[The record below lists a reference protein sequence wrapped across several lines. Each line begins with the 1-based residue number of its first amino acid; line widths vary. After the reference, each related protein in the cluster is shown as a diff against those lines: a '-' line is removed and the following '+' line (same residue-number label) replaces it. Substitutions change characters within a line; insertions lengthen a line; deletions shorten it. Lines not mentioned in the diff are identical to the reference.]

1 METNKALN
9 ILVGLD
15 LSEMD
20 HYLIQYAKIL
30 DHILNVEHITFI
42 HNLKLGELPKELIEK
57 DQLTL
62 IQERIK
68 KRVEGQIALTEI
80 SYSHEILV
88 TVENYSEIAFAT
100 IAKQK
105 NYDLLVLGN
114 KQQFTGNGALANKL
128 IRLLPSA
135 TLLVP
140 ETFHIPIETVIDAI
154 DFSRYTPA
162 IMLWADRFKNNS
174 KGQRIQHSAVHISK
188 SYWSYLPMMT
198 EKELDKISLE
208 DIKEKE
214 EKWNKD
220 YAQYTDIEIVPAKNQ
235 NVAAALIQ
243 YAKTKKADLMILG
256 VKGSAGIKDIILG
269 SVANHV
275 LHRPTDTCL
284 LFVKPFI
291 GKRREERG

>member
-30 DHILNVEHITFI
+30 DHILNVEQITFI
-42 HNLKLGELPKELIEK
+42 HNLKLGELPKELIQK
-57 DQLTL
+57 DQLAL
-62 IQERIK
+62 IQKRIT
-68 KRVEGQIALTEI
+68 KRVEEQISATEI
-80 SYSHEILV
+80 SYKYEIII
-88 TVENYSEIAFAT
+88 TVENYSEIAFAS
-100 IAKQK
+100 ISKQK

-114 KQQFTGNGALANKL
+114 KQQLTGNGALANKL
-128 IRLLPSA
+128 VRLLPSA

-154 DFSRYTPA
+154 DFSRYTNA

-174 KGQRIQHSAVHISK
+174 KGQRIKHSAVHISK

-198 EKELDKISLE
+198 DKELDKISRE

-214 EKWNKD
+214 GKWNKQ
-220 YAQYTDIEIVPAKNQ
+220 YAQYTDIDIVPAKNQ

-284 LFVKPFI
+284 LFVKPL
-291 GKRREERG
+291 R

>member
-20 HYLIQYAKIL
+20 QYLIQYAKIL
-30 DHILNVEHITFI
+30 DHILNVEQITFI
-42 HNLKLGELPKELIEK
+42 HNLKLGELPKELIQK
-57 DQLTL
+57 DQLAL
-62 IQERIK
+62 IQKRIT
-68 KRVEGQIALTEI
+68 KRVEEQISATEI
-80 SYSHEILV
+80 TYKYEIII
-88 TVENYSEIAFAT
+88 TVENYSEIAFAS
-100 IAKQK
+100 ISKQK

-114 KQQFTGNGALANKL
+114 KQQLTGNGALANKL
-128 IRLLPSA
+128 VRLLPSA

-154 DFSRYTPA
+154 DFSRYTNA

-174 KGQRIQHSAVHISK
+174 KGQRIKHSAVHISK

-198 EKELDKISLE
+198 DKELDKISRE

-214 EKWNKD
+214 GKWNKQ
-220 YAQYTDIEIVPAKNQ
+220 YAQYTDIDIVPAKNQ

-284 LFVKPFI
+284 LFVKPL
-291 GKRREERG
+291 R

>member
-30 DHILNVEHITFI
+30 DHILNVEQITFI
-42 HNLKLGELPKELIEK
+42 HNLKLGELPKELIQK
-57 DQLTL
+57 DQLAL
-62 IQERIK
+62 IQKRIT
-68 KRVEGQIALTEI
+68 KRVEEQISATEI
-80 SYSHEILV
+80 TYKYEIII
-88 TVENYSEIAFAT
+88 TVENYSEIAFAS
-100 IAKQK
+100 ISKQK

-114 KQQFTGNGALANKL
+114 KQQLTGNGALANKL
-128 IRLLPSA
+128 VRLLPSA

-154 DFSRYTPA
+154 DFSRYTNS

-174 KGQRIQHSAVHISK
+174 KGQRIKHSAVHISK

-198 EKELDKISLE
+198 DKELDKISRE

-214 EKWNKD
+214 GKWNKQ
-220 YAQYTDIEIVPAKNQ
+220 YAQYTDIDIVPAKNQ

-284 LFVKPFI
+284 LFVKPL
-291 GKRREERG
+291 R

>member
-30 DHILNVEHITFI
+30 DHILNVEQITFI
-42 HNLKLGELPKELIEK
+42 HNLKLGELPKELIQK
-57 DQLTL
+57 DQLAL
-62 IQERIK
+62 IQKRIT
-68 KRVEGQIALTEI
+68 KRLEEQISATEI
-80 SYSHEILV
+80 TYKYEIII
-88 TVENYSEIAFAT
+88 TVENYSEIAFAS
-100 IAKQK
+100 ISKQK

-114 KQQFTGNGALANKL
+114 KQQLTGNGALANKL
-128 IRLLPSA
+128 VRLLPSA

-154 DFSRYTPA
+154 DFSRYTNA

-174 KGQRIQHSAVHISK
+174 KGQRIKHSAVHISK

-198 EKELDKISLE
+198 DKELDKISRE

-214 EKWNKD
+214 GKWNKQ
-220 YAQYTDIEIVPAKNQ
+220 YAQYTDIDIVPAKNQ

-284 LFVKPFI
+284 LFVKPL
-291 GKRREERG
+291 R

>member
-30 DHILNVEHITFI
+30 DHILNVEQITFI
-42 HNLKLGELPKELIEK
+42 HNLKLGELPKELIQK
-57 DQLTL
+57 DQLAL
-62 IQERIK
+62 IQKRIT
-68 KRVEGQIALTEI
+68 KRVEEQISATEI
-80 SYSHEILV
+80 TYKYEIII
-88 TVENYSEIAFAT
+88 TVENYSEIAFAS
-100 IAKQK
+100 ISKQK

-114 KQQFTGNGALANKL
+114 KQQLTGNGALANKL
-128 IRLLPSA
+128 VRLLPSA

-154 DFSRYTPA
+154 DFSRYTNA

-174 KGQRIQHSAVHISK
+174 KGQRIKHSAVHISK

-198 EKELDKISLE
+198 DKELDKISLE

-214 EKWNKD
+214 GKWNKQ
-220 YAQYTDIEIVPAKNQ
+220 YAQYTDIDIVPAKNQ

-284 LFVKPFI
+284 LFVKPL
-291 GKRREERG
+291 R

>member
-1 METNKALN
+1 MMETNKALN

-30 DHILNVEHITFI
+30 DHILNVEQITFI
-42 HNLKLGELPKELIEK
+42 HNLKLGELPKELIQK
-57 DQLTL
+57 DQLAL
-62 IQERIK
+62 IQKRIT
-68 KRVEGQIALTEI
+68 KRVEEQISATEI
-80 SYSHEILV
+80 TSKYEIIITL
-88 TVENYSEIAFAT
+88 ENYSEIAFAS
-100 IAKQK
+100 ISKQK

-114 KQQFTGNGALANKL
+114 KQQLTGNGALANKL
-128 IRLLPSA
+128 VRLLPSA

-154 DFSRYTPA
+154 DFSRYTNA

-174 KGQRIQHSAVHISK
+174 KGQRIKHSAVHISK

-198 EKELDKISLE
+198 DKELDKISRE

-214 EKWNKD
+214 GKWNKQ
-220 YAQYTDIEIVPAKNQ
+220 YAQYTDIDIVPAKNQ

-284 LFVKPFI
+284 LFVKPL
-291 GKRREERG
+291 R

>member
-30 DHILNVEHITFI
+30 DHILNVEQITFI
-42 HNLKLGELPKELIEK
+42 HNLKLGELPKELIQK
-57 DQLTL
+57 DQLAL
-62 IQERIK
+62 IQKRIT
-68 KRVEGQIALTEI
+68 KRVEEQISATEI
-80 SYSHEILV
+80 TYKYEIII
-88 TVENYSEIAFAT
+88 TVENYSEIAFAS
-100 IAKQK
+100 ISKQK

-114 KQQFTGNGALANKL
+114 KQQLTGNGALANKL
-128 IRLLPSA
+128 VRLLPSA

-154 DFSRYTPA
+154 DFSRYTNA

-174 KGQRIQHSAVHISK
+174 KGQRIKHSAVHISK

-198 EKELDKISLE
+198 DKELDKISRE

-214 EKWNKD
+214 GKWNKQ
-220 YAQYTDIEIVPAKNQ
+220 YAQYTDIDIVPAKNQ

-284 LFVKPFI
+284 LFVKPL
-291 GKRREERG
+291 R

>member
-9 ILVGLD
+9 IIVGLD

-30 DHILNVEHITFI
+30 DHILNVAQITFI
-42 HNLKLGELPKELIEK
+42 HNLKLGELPKELIEEEQIK
-57 DQLTL
+57 L
-62 IQERIK
+62 IQQRIH
-68 KRVEGQIALTEI
+68 KRIEEQISATEI
-80 SYSHEILV
+80 TYPYDIVV
-88 TVENYSEIAFAT
+88 TMENYSEIAFST
-100 IAKQK
+100 LTKQK
-105 NYDLLVLGN
+105 NYDLLLLGN
-114 KQQFTGNGALANKL
+114 KQQLTGNGALANKL

-140 ETFHIPIETVIDAI
+140 ETFHVPIETVIDAI
-154 DFSRYTPA
+154 DFSRYTNS

-174 KGQRIQHSAVHISK
+174 KGQRIKHSAVHISK

-198 EKELDKISLE
+198 ERELDKISLE
-208 DIKEKE
+208 DIREKE
-214 EKWNKD
+214 EKWNQA
-220 YAQYTDIEIVPAKNQ
+220 YAQYTDIDIVPAKNQ

-284 LFVKPFI
+284 LFVKPLI
-291 GKRREERG
+291 GKK

>member
-30 DHILNVEHITFI
+30 DHILNVEQITFI
-42 HNLKLGELPKELIEK
+42 HNLKLGELPKELIQK
-57 DQLTL
+57 DQLAL
-62 IQERIK
+62 IQKRIT
-68 KRVEGQIALTEI
+68 KRVEEQISATEI
-80 SYSHEILV
+80 TSKYEIIITL
-88 TVENYSEIAFAT
+88 ENYSEIAFAS
-100 IAKQK
+100 ISKQK

-114 KQQFTGNGALANKL
+114 KQQLTGNGALANKL
-128 IRLLPSA
+128 VRLLPSA

-154 DFSRYTPA
+154 DFSRYTNA

-174 KGQRIQHSAVHISK
+174 KGQRIKHSAVHISK

-198 EKELDKISLE
+198 DKELDKISRE

-214 EKWNKD
+214 GKWNKQ
-220 YAQYTDIEIVPAKNQ
+220 YAQYTDIDIVPAKNQ

-284 LFVKPFI
+284 LFVKPL
-291 GKRREERG
+291 R

>member
-9 ILVGLD
+9 ILIGID

-20 HYLIQYAKIL
+20 QYLIQYAKIL
-30 DHILNVEHITFI
+30 DHILNVEHVTFI
-42 HNLKLGELPKELIEK
+42 HNLKLGELPKELIQK
-57 DQLTL
+57 DQLNL
-62 IQERIK
+62 IQKRIK
-68 KRVEGQIALTEI
+68 DRIEQQIALTEI
-80 SYSHEILV
+80 GYTYEILV
-88 TVENYSEIAFAT
+88 TLENYSEIAFSNLT
-100 IAKQK
+100 KNR

-114 KQQFTGNGALANKL
+114 KQKLVGNGALTNKL

-140 ETFHIPIETVIDAI
+140 ETFNIPIETVIDAI
-154 DFSRYTPA
+154 DFSRYTNA
-162 IMLWADRFKNNS
+162 IMQWADRFKNNS
-174 KGQRIQHSAVHISK
+174 KGQRIKHSAVHISK

-198 EKELDKISLE
+198 EKELNKISLE
-208 DIKEKE
+208 EVKEKE
-214 EKWNKD
+214 EKWNKQ
-220 YAQYTDIEIVPAKNQ
+220 YANYTDIDIVPAKNQ

-243 YAKTKKADLMILG
+243 YAKNKKADLLILG

-284 LFVKPFI
+284 LFVKPLI
-291 GKRREERG
+291 GKK

>member
-30 DHILNVEHITFI
+30 DHILNVEQITFI
-42 HNLKLGELPKELIEK
+42 HNLKLGELPKELIQK
-57 DQLTL
+57 DQLAL
-62 IQERIK
+62 IQKSITKRI
-68 KRVEGQIALTEI
+68 EEQISASEI
-80 SYSHEILV
+80 TYKYEIIV
-88 TVENYSEIAFAT
+88 TLENYSEIAFAS
-100 IAKQK
+100 ISKQK

-114 KQQFTGNGALANKL
+114 KQQLTGNGALANKL
-128 IRLLPSA
+128 VRLLPSA

-154 DFSRYTPA
+154 DFSRYTNA
-162 IMLWADRFKNNS
+162 IMLWAARFKNNS
-174 KGQRIQHSAVHISK
+174 KGQRIKHSAVHISK
-188 SYWSYLPMMT
+188 SYWSYLPMIT
-198 EKELDKISLE
+198 DKELDKISRE

-214 EKWNKD
+214 EKWNKQ
-220 YAQYTDIEIVPAKNQ
+220 YAQYTDIDIVPAKNQ

-256 VKGSAGIKDIILG
+256 VKGSAGIKEIILG

-284 LFVKPFI
+284 LFVKPI
-291 GKRREERG
+291 K

>member
-30 DHILNVEHITFI
+30 DHILNVEQITFI
-42 HNLKLGELPKELIEK
+42 HNLKLGELPKELIQK
-57 DQLTL
+57 DQLAL
-62 IQERIK
+62 IQKRIT
-68 KRVEGQIALTEI
+68 KRVEEQISATEI
-80 SYSHEILV
+80 SYKYEIII
-88 TVENYSEIAFAT
+88 TVENYSEIAFAS
-100 IAKQK
+100 ISKQK

-114 KQQFTGNGALANKL
+114 KQQLTGNGALANKL
-128 IRLLPSA
+128 VRLLPSA

-154 DFSRYTPA
+154 DFSRYTNA

-174 KGQRIQHSAVHISK
+174 KGQRIKHSAVHISK

-198 EKELDKISLE
+198 DKELDKISRE

-214 EKWNKD
+214 GKWNKQ
-220 YAQYTDIEIVPAKNQ
+220 YAQYTDINIVPAKNQ

-284 LFVKPFI
+284 LFVKPL
-291 GKRREERG
+291 R